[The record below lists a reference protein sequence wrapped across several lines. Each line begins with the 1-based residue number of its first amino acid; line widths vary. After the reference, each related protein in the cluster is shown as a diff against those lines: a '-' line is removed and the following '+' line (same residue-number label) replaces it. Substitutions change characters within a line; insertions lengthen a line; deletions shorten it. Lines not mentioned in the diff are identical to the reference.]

1 MNSLRK
7 DHFNCSAKAVATTV
21 FHGSKMAW
29 FTKLARTSLP
39 LGCSRTLTSSTK
51 TTAAQLKILREERES
66 AAAPSQTTTDGEL
79 NCDGPYS
86 APQMKTTMPGP
97 KSRVSV
103 YLMAYSKQTNNY
115 VKIIELCTLL
125 QCISRYIY
133 FT

>member
-1 MNSLRK
+1 
-7 DHFNCSAKAVATTV
+7 
-21 FHGSKMAW
+21 MAW

-51 TTAAQLKILREERES
+51 TTAAQLKILREAERER
-66 AAAPSQTTTDGEL
+66 AAPATDGEL

-103 YLMAYSKQTNNY
+103 YLWSIVNIVGSADAHCYCN
-115 VKIIELCTLL
+115 VFLRKIFG
-125 QCISRYIY
+125 YIY
-133 FT
+133 SAEMPSITQASCITEAL